1 MFGKKDGFK
10 YEVEVKALIRE
21 ATEGLNQRIFAL
33 EMQNNQLI
41 QRSQALEGEIYQL
54 KNGLCND
61 LARLE
66 KRITDFTDV
75 WHPMMTANINRIK
88 ADLEKTIMEAERED
102 IKKVQ
107 EDFESKMVKIL
118 DERDN
123 EKLLRNLVGLP
134 EYMGS
139 SVKLS
144 KLVEKINE
152 YYSSG
157 AAAANGNN
165 FSFKFNVPY
174 SNGINI
180 LDDNNNII
188 IEGSVKGMNYDGW
201 SCVEYVVSD
210 GFNTMYN
217 YFKEHCEP
225 NQPDKNNWLNSL
237 IYGYPGSNTINLL
250 VSNGG
255 YIHMTTP
262 SYSYTLDKILKPNN
276 RKKIIEWLKNGK
288 LSHIGTMLE

>member
-157 AAAANGNN
+157 AAAANRNN

-217 YFKEHCEP
+217 YF
-225 NQPDKNNWLNSL
+225 NNFNNVVKCHIIYCSL
-237 IYGYPGSNTINLL
+237 SGISDASNWCSRSTKACNFARRSFLL
-250 VSNGG
+250 
-255 YIHMTTP
+255 
-262 SYSYTLDKILKPNN
+262 
-276 RKKIIEWLKNGK
+276 RKTFAASSG
-288 LSHIGTMLE
+288 